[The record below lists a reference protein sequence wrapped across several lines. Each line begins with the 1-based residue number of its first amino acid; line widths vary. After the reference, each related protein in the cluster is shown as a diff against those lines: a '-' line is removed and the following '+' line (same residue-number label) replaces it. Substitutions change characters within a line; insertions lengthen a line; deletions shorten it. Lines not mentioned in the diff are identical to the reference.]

1 MTIDSGQW
9 TIFVAAA
16 LLFLLYRKF
25 LHPAVDESAV
35 QMLIFKRRENAPT
48 GAFYSSGSRSS
59 VMSMTAFSFFLRLTR
74 DMISEAMQALRIT
87 PTPM

>member
-48 GAFYSSGSRSS
+48 GALL
-59 VMSMTAFSFFLRLTR
+59 FLRLQVLGNVHDR
-74 DMISEAMQALRIT
+74 LQLLFAPYARYDQ
-87 PTPM
+87 